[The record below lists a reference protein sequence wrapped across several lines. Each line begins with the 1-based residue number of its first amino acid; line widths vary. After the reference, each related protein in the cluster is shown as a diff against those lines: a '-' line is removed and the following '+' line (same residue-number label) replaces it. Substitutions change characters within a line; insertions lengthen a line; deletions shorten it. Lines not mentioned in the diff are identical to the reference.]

1 MPQVGPLEL
10 LVIAMVA
17 LIVFGPEKLPRMAR
31 QAGRYASELRRM
43 ANNVRDEFESS
54 LTLDDDD
61 DDDVIVAPEESP
73 EGRRSTNQDA
83 RVPPDAHPD
92 DEPDE
97 AAKDKPSDPDETEH

>member
-43 ANNVRDEFESS
+43 AGNVRDEFESS

-61 DDDVIVAPEESP
+61 DEVIVAPEESP
-73 EGRRSTNQDA
+73 EARRSTNQDA

-97 AAKDKPSDPDETEH
+97 PAKNKPSDPDETEH